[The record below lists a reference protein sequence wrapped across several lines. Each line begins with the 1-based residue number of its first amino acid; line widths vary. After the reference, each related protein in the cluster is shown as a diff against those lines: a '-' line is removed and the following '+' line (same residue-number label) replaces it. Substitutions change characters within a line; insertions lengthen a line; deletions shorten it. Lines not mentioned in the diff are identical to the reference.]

1 MSDDPPESPKVPK
14 FFDVLFPPPPSP
26 AEQLAADK
34 ARFVKLRAGLE
45 HVKTARSELLQC
57 AAIGFCMVL
66 TGAAAAFSAWALV
79 LAHREAEAAREA
91 RLNAERIKVD
101 AMLAHREAIAA
112 RSQRTTVIAFTLPP
126 ATVPVVVGKR
136 GVA

>member
-1 MSDDPPESPKVPK
+1 MGP
-14 FFDVLFPPPPSP
+14 LIG
-26 AEQLAADK
+26 ACA
-34 ARFVKLRAGLE
+34 
-45 HVKTARSELLQC
+45 LL
-57 AAIGFCMVL
+57 VL
-66 TGAAAAFSAWALV
+66 TGAAAAFSAW
-79 LAHREAEAAREA
+79 AHREAEAAREA